1 MLKSDFEQPIRE
13 LPNKIPEWRK
23 IHDQENALDKTLK
36 DYEKTATKLD
46 KASSKSKSSKADV
59 LQNEI
64 DQITRTLSIISPDYY
79 KTYQRLEEERLK
91 GLKEVI
97 VRFGTVKGDIARR
110 AAQRAESNVAGLL
123 GWETSDEVLS
133 VGRKLGGGGGGG
145 GNRFPTLPSQSQSA
159 NTTRKPPLPS
169 QKIAYNQLVPTGDYL
184 QPHPTHPTFHPVHKP
199 VQTDPQTQSI
209 PQPKEPGS
217 RA

>member
-13 LPNKIPEWRK
+13 LPTKIPQWRK
-23 IHDQENALDKTLK
+23 MQDQESALDKSLK

-79 KTYQRLEEERLK
+79 KTYQRLDEERLK
-91 GLKEVI
+91 GLKEII
-97 VRFGTVKGDIARR
+97 VRWGTVKGDIASRD
-110 AAQRAESNVAGLL
+110 AQRAESSVAGLL

-133 VGRKLGGGGGGG
+133 VGRKLGGGSAG
-145 GNRFPTLPSQSQSA
+145 GNRFPTLTSNSA
-159 NTTRKPPLPS
+159 NTTRKL
-169 QKIAYNQLVPTGDYL
+169 
-184 QPHPTHPTFHPVHKP
+184 
-199 VQTDPQTQSI
+199 
-209 PQPKEPGS
+209 
-217 RA
+217 

>member
-1 MLKSDFEQPIRE
+1 MLKSDFEHPVRE

-97 VRFGTVKGDIARR
+97 VRFGTVKGDIASR

-145 GNRFPTLPSQSQSA
+145 GGNRFPTLPSHSA
-159 NTTRKPPLPS
+159 NTTRKLLPPL
-169 QKIAYNQLVPTGDYL
+169 QMIANNQLAPTGDYL
-184 QPHPTHPTFHPVHKP
+184 QPHPTHPTFRPAHKP
-199 VQTDPQTQSI
+199 ALTAPQTQST
-209 PQPKEPGS
+209 PQPKELGS

>member
-79 KTYQRLEEERLK
+79 KTYQRLDEERLK

-97 VRFGTVKGDIARR
+97 VRWGTVKGDIASR

-123 GWETSDEVLS
+123 GWETSDEVLA
-133 VGRKLGGGGGGG
+133 VGRRLGGSGEGG
-145 GNRFPTLPSQSQSA
+145 GNRFPTLPSHSN
-159 NTTRKPPLPS
+159 NTTRK
-169 QKIAYNQLVPTGDYL
+169 LVPHFEYPANHQHVQTGVYL
-184 QPHPTHPTFHPVHKP
+184 PQHRTPLTSHPAHRP
-199 VQTDPQTQSI
+199 VQTAPPILST
-209 PQPKEPGS
+209 PQPKVPVS
-217 RA
+217 PA

>member
-1 MLKSDFEQPIRE
+1 MLRSDFENPVRE

-36 DYEKTATKLD
+36 DYEKTAAKLD

-79 KTYQRLEEERLK
+79 KTYQRLEEERL
-91 GLKEVI
+91 GALKEVI
-97 VRFGTVKGDIARR
+97 VRFGTVKGDIASR

-145 GNRFPTLPSQSQSA
+145 ANRFPTLPSQSA
-159 NTTRKPPLPS
+159 NTTRKLLPHL
-169 QKIAYNQLVPTGDYL
+169 QTTMADNQLAQTGDYL
-184 QPHPTHPTFHPVHKP
+184 QPHRTRLTFHLAHKLALTVLP
-199 VQTDPQTQSI
+199 TQST
-209 PQPKEPGS
+209 PQPKELVS
-217 RA
+217 LA

>member
-79 KTYQRLEEERLK
+79 KTYQRLEEERLT
-91 GLKEVI
+91 GLK
-97 VRFGTVKGDIARR
+97 
-110 AAQRAESNVAGLL
+110 
-123 GWETSDEVLS
+123 
-133 VGRKLGGGGGGG
+133 
-145 GNRFPTLPSQSQSA
+145 
-159 NTTRKPPLPS
+159 
-169 QKIAYNQLVPTGDYL
+169 
-184 QPHPTHPTFHPVHKP
+184 
-199 VQTDPQTQSI
+199 
-209 PQPKEPGS
+209 
-217 RA
+217 

>member
-1 MLKSDFEQPIRE
+1 MVRSDFEGPIRE

-23 IHDQENALDKTLK
+23 IHDQETALDKTLK

-46 KASSKSKSSKADV
+46 KAANKSKSSKADV

-97 VRFGTVKGDIARR
+97 VRWGTVKGDIASR

-145 GNRFPTLPSQSQSA
+145 GNRFPTLPSQSQS
-159 NTTRKPPLPS
+159 NDTTRKLPQYFGIQLISSTFRPPIIFRS
-169 QKIAYNQLVPTGDYL
+169 IE
-184 QPHPTHPTFHPVHKP
+184 PV
-199 VQTDPQTQSI
+199 
-209 PQPKEPGS
+209 
-217 RA
+217 

>member
-1 MLKSDFEQPIRE
+1 MLKSDFEHPVRE

-36 DYEKTATKLD
+36 DYEKTAAKLD

-97 VRFGTVKGDIARR
+97 VRFGTVKGDIASR

-145 GNRFPTLPSQSQSA
+145 NRFPTLPSQSA
-159 NTTRKPPLPS
+159 NTTRKLPLS
-169 QKIAYNQLVPTGDYL
+169 LRKIADNQPVPTGDYL
-184 QPHPTHPTFHPVHKP
+184 QPHPTHPTFHPAHKP
-199 VQTDPQTQSI
+199 ALTVLQTQSI
-209 PQPKEPGS
+209 LQPKELDS